1 MSKIVITGASG
12 FVGANLAQNL
22 SKTKHQIHIFT
33 RKNSKL
39 WRLEDIKTK
48 LNIHK
53 VTLDNSKALKKKLLE
68 IEPKF
73 VFHCATYGVLPS
85 QTNFSKLIKTNLIG
99 TYNLLQ
105 ALEECNKLSKLVN
118 LDSSFVYGKK
128 NNSIKE
134 NQIADPITPYG
145 IVKLSQ
151 TNLVRYYSVKRKIPS
166 ITMRL
171 FTPFGRFDQPG
182 RLITDIMKSLIT
194 KKPLTLFSPYSKRDF
209 IHINDVINALV
220 LASNSPFK
228 NGEIFNVGSGKYY
241 SVKEFVTLASK
252 VTKTKINVNWK
263 NKQREFD
270 KLGGNGYA
278 NTRKISENLGWRPK
292 ITIQEGLLESYKWY
306 KKNIN
311 LYVN

>member
-134 NQIADPITPYG
+134 NQIADPITLYG

-194 KKPLTLFSPYSKRDF
+194 KKSLTLFSPYSKRDF

>member
-22 SKTKHQIHIFT
+22 SKTKHQIHVLT

-73 VFHCATYGVLPS
+73 VFHCATYGVLPF

-105 ALEECNKLSKLVN
+105 ALEECNKLLKLVN

-134 NQIADPITPYG
+134 NQIAEPITPYG

-209 IHINDVINALV
+209 IHINDVINALI

-252 VTKTKINVNWK
+252 VSKTKINVNWK

-278 NTRKISENLGWRPK
+278 NIRKISENLGWRPK

-306 KKNIN
+306 KKNIH

>member
-252 VTKTKINVNWK
+252 VSKTKINVNWK

>member
-134 NQIADPITPYG
+134 NQIADPITLYG

>member
-22 SKTKHQIHIFT
+22 SKTKHQIHVLT
-33 RKNSKL
+33 RKKSKL

-134 NQIADPITPYG
+134 NQIAEPITPYG

-151 TNLVRYYSVKRKIPS
+151 TNIVRYYSVKRKIPS

-252 VTKTKINVNWK
+252 VSKTKINVNWK

-278 NTRKISENLGWRPK
+278 NIRKISENLGWRPK

-306 KKNIN
+306 KKNIR

>member
-1 MSKIVITGASG
+1 MYKIIITGASG
-12 FVGANLAQNL
+12 FVGANLTRNL
-22 SKTKHQIHIFT
+22 LKTKHQIHIFT

-39 WRLEDIKTK
+39 WRLKDIKTK
-48 LNIHK
+48 LNTHT
-53 VTLDNSKALKKKLLE
+53 VSLNNSKILKKKLLE
-68 IEPKF
+68 IKPRF

-85 QTNFSKLIKTNLIG
+85 QTNFSKLIKTNVIG

-105 ALEECNKLSKLVN
+105 ALEECNGLSKLVN
-118 LDSSFVYGKK
+118 LDSSFVYGQKH
-128 NNSIKE
+128 NSIKE
-134 NQIADPITPYG
+134 NQIAEPITPYG
-145 IVKLSQ
+145 IMKLSQ
-151 TNLVRYYSVKRKIPS
+151 TNLVRYYSIKRKIPS

-209 IHINDVINALV
+209 IHIDDTINALI
-220 LASNSPFK
+220 LASKSPFK

-252 VTKTKINVNWK
+252 VSKTKIDVNWK

-278 NTRKISENLGWRPK
+278 NIRKISENLGWKPK
-292 ITIQEGLLESYKWY
+292 ITIQEGLLKSYKWY
-306 KKNIN
+306 KKNIH

>member
-1 MSKIVITGASG
+1 M
-12 FVGANLAQNL
+12 
-22 SKTKHQIHIFT
+22 
-33 RKNSKL
+33 
-39 WRLEDIKTK
+39 
-48 LNIHK
+48 
-53 VTLDNSKALKKKLLE
+53 
-68 IEPKF
+68 
-73 VFHCATYGVLPS
+73 PS

-134 NQIADPITPYG
+134 NQIAEPITPYG

-252 VTKTKINVNWK
+252 VSKTKINVNWK

-278 NTRKISENLGWRPK
+278 NIRKISENLGWRPK

-306 KKNIN
+306 KKNIH

>member
-134 NQIADPITPYG
+134 NQIAEPITPYG